1 MSDEDTRPD
10 TLLAILA
17 ECKAAREAA
26 DRAYAAAENARTAA
40 EKSAEVALQKV
51 QEKHDLGNMVQK
63 LQFRVDQLAL
73 IRLPLSA
80 PWLALVMSSLAIVA
94 DLLLAWKV
102 FR

>member
-26 DRAYAAAENARTAA
+26 DRAYSAAENARAAA
-40 EKSAEVALQKV
+40 EKSAAMALQKV
-51 QEKHDLGNMVQK
+51 QEKHDLAGLVQK
-63 LQFRVDQLAL
+63 LQFRVDQMAL
-73 IRLPLSA
+73 VRLPISA
-80 PWLALVMSSLAIVA
+80 PWLALVMSTLAIVA
-94 DLLLAWKV
+94 DMLLAWKV